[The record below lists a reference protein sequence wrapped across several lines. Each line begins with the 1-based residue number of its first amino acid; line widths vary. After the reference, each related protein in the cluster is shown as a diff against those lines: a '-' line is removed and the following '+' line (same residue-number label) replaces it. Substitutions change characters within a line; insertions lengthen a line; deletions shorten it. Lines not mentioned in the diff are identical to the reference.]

1 MTHVIGLDL
10 SLTSTGVASSLGW
23 TDRIRPGDLR
33 GLERLR
39 YITRTIGDYARTGR
53 YRLAVL
59 EGPSYGSRYGSPHER
74 GGLWW
79 MVYDLLDRR
88 EIPVAVAP
96 PASLKLWAT
105 GSGAASKT
113 AVLDAM
119 RLRYPHAEITTSDEA
134 DALALAEMGAAWT
147 QQAEVTGHQR
157 RALNGVNWPATVAEV
172 AA

>member
-1 MTHVIGLDL
+1 MNSRVLGLDL
-10 SLTSTGVASSLGW
+10 SLTSTGVASDLGW

-79 MVYDLLDRR
+79 MVYDLLDRH

-96 PASLKLWAT
+96 PTCLKLWAT

-113 AVLDAM
+113 AVLDSM
-119 RLRYPHAEITTSDEA
+119 LRRYPHAEITTSDEA
-134 DALALAEMGAAWT
+134 DALALAEMGAAWR
-147 QQAEVTGHQR
+147 QAWCLTNAAQR
-157 RALNGVNWPATVAEV
+157 RALDGVAWPEV
-172 AA
+172 TYR